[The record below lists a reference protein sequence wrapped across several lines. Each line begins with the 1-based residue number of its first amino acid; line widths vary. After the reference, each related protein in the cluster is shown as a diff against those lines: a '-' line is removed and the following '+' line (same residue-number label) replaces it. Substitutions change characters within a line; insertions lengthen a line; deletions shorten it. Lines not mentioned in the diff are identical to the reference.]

1 MTNAPEPA
9 FGSPRRS
16 EQPVWWWRL
25 LDSEGREVGTDQP
38 RSEFPTR
45 SDAESWLGEA
55 YPDLAD
61 DGWRPSPSSRETD
74 VYGPDVAGRGLS
86 RARTASRQR
95 GAPPSLTCGLGWR
108 RKRICIAR
116 STV

>member
-61 DGWRPSPSSRETD
+61 DGVAAVTLVEGETD
-74 VYGPDVAGRGLS
+74 VYGPM
-86 RARTASRQR
+86 
-95 GAPPSLTCGLGWR
+95 SLAEG
-108 RKRICIAR
+108 
-116 STV
+116 